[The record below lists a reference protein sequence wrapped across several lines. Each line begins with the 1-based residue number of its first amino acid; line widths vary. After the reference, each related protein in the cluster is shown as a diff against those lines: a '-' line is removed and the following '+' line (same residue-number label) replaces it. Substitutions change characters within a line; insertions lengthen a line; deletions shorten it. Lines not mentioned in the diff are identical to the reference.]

1 MVVGVQYLRAVAA
14 LLVVFVHLQEQLQ
27 RAGHAIPLALYGSV
41 GVDIFFVI
49 SGFVMWHTSQDHHR
63 TLDFYYRRIIRIV
76 PLYWALTS
84 VVVAMLVLA
93 PSLVR
98 SGKLDWAHVAAS
110 YFFVPMAHPVATT
123 SMFPVLVPG
132 WTLNYEMF
140 FYLVFG
146 LALLLPR
153 AMRLAALSVAFGV
166 LAAGYFVVPRG
177 ATAASFYTD
186 PIILEFLLGIVLG
199 ALCGRGAKLPGWS
212 AALLIVAGV
221 ALILFRFEAHRFL
234 RDGIGAAMIVYG
246 AVLFEMGRPVRRRPA
261 LMLLG
266 DASYSLYLSHALV
279 LSALF
284 QVMARIV
291 PVATIPGAVVYVLG
305 AIVVSFAIAI
315 LLYRYVEKPALRYLK
330 RRGPPDGTAPA
341 G

>member
-1 MVVGVQYLRAVAA
+1 MVVGVQYLRAIAA
-14 LLVVFVHLQEQLQ
+14 ALVVFVHLQEQLQ
-27 RAGHAIPLALYGSV
+27 RAGHSIPLALYGSA

-84 VVVAMLVLA
+84 VVVAMLLWT

-98 SGKLDWAHVAAS
+98 SGSFDWAHVVAS
-110 YFFVPMAHPVATT
+110 YFFVPMAHPVATE
-123 SMFPVLVPG
+123 SMFPVLIPG

-140 FYLVFG
+140 FYLIFG

-153 AMRLAALSVAFGV
+153 SKRLAALCIAFAA
-166 LAAGYFVVPRG
+166 LAAAYFVVPREM
-177 ATAASFYTD
+177 TAAAFYTD
-186 PIILEFLLGIVLG
+186 PIILEFLLGILLG
-199 ALCGRGAKLPGWS
+199 ALCGRGAKLSGRT
-212 AALLIVAGV
+212 ATLLIVAG
-221 ALILFRFEAHRFL
+221 AILILCRFDVHRFV

-279 LSALF
+279 LSGLF
-284 QVMARIV
+284 QIMNRIV
-291 PVATIPGAVVYVLG
+291 PVGTIAG
-305 AIVVSFAIAI
+305 AIVYLLAAVTVSVAAAI
-315 LLYRYVEKPALRYLK
+315 LLYRLIEKPALAYLK
-330 RRGPPDGTAPA
+330 LRGPPDGKAPA
-341 G
+341 